1 MPSAASK
8 DGELGKMHRYGLSAS
23 RFDIDGRHGL
33 ESVCSK
39 ILLLKGSSLS
49 RAGIRGGRCIPICVY
64 VLSEFLSKKLRTQCF
79 SWACFSVTITA
90 ATRSSTQPPDSLLY
104 LRNAV
109 VPVLMRML
117 VPVFINRG
125 LCVAT
130 QVTLLAVEYET
141 QLNLYS
147 VLNMF
152 YPKWF

>member
-1 MPSAASK
+1 M
-8 DGELGKMHRYGLSAS
+8 
-23 RFDIDGRHGL
+23 
-33 ESVCSK
+33 
-39 ILLLKGSSLS
+39 
-49 RAGIRGGRCIPICVY
+49 
-64 VLSEFLSKKLRTQCF
+64 
-79 SWACFSVTITA
+79 
-90 ATRSSTQPPDSLLY
+90 
-104 LRNAV
+104 
-109 VPVLMRML
+109 PVLMRML